1 MDQFI
6 APAKRISGRIQ
17 LAGDKSISH
26 RALMIGAVSEGTTE
40 IENLSDGADVL
51 STAACLKSLGIQ
63 IEKKKNRTYVHG
75 KGLFGLRE
83 YSGILNA
90 ENSGTTI
97 RLLSGILAGQKFS
110 STITGDEPL
119 RKRPMSRIIKPLRQ
133 MGAKID
139 AVNGNFAPLSIT
151 GQRLI
156 PITYKLPVASAQ
168 VKSCLLFAGLYAE
181 GTTEICEPCPTRDHT
196 ERMLQT
202 FGAKIEQDEL
212 KVSIAGQAN
221 LQAQTIFVPGD
232 LSLAAFFIAAAILI
246 KDSELKIEQVGINPS
261 RTAFLS
267 ILSDMGAEIDIVNT
281 ASINQELV
289 ADIFV
294 RSSTLKGVKVRGAV
308 IPQIIDEI
316 PILAVLATQAQ
327 GTTEIQDARE
337 LRIKESDRL
346 STVTYNLKKMGAEV
360 KELKDGLMI
369 QGPVKLRGAELN
381 SFKDHRIAM
390 SFAIA
395 GLVAGQGSIMK
406 GAEFVNISFPQ
417 FFKQLDKVTIG

>member
-110 STITGDEPL
+110 STITGDETL

>member
-110 STITGDEPL
+110 STITGDETL

-346 STVTYNLKKMGAEV
+346 STVTYNLKKWEP
-360 KELKDGLMI
+360 KSK
-369 QGPVKLRGAELN
+369 N
-381 SFKDHRIAM
+381 
-390 SFAIA
+390 
-395 GLVAGQGSIMK
+395 
-406 GAEFVNISFPQ
+406 
-417 FFKQLDKVTIG
+417 